1 MQSTTLRA
9 YVGKD
14 GILRLEIPT
23 VFSDIDVDVVV
34 IFHPVKTA
42 TEKKNN
48 QVGLKVSL
56 KKLLAVFLI
65 FLTESRRVNTKR
77 GMSWNDIPAQL
88 NSMR

>member
-42 TEKKNN
+42 TEKK
-48 QVGLKVSL
+48 QSGWAEGFFEKTAGS
-56 KKLLAVFLI
+56 
-65 FLTESRRVNTKR
+65 
-77 GMSWNDIPAQL
+77 IPDFPDREPQGEYETRNEL
-88 NSMR
+88 E